1 MKSKKI
7 LIIGSKEKFTLEKMY
22 FRAYIK
28 SKHTVKFLSV
38 EEVYKSKIYNLVEKS
53 FSYLIYNKTRK
64 KIFFFLRKNKNF
76 DLIIFFKGLYL
87 NKKFLLLLRDICP
100 KSKIVNIYTDNPL
113 DTNRKN
119 ISNKSVIECIDQ
131 FDLFCVYSKKILKKI
146 QLIKKKSKLLYL
158 PFGFDKFTHVKGKL
172 DANFKDK
179 INFIGSYDK
188 KRLNFLKS
196 LKNID
201 LYIAGDNWKKRIK
214 NHNKSIFGS
223 KLSSVITSSS
233 ASLNLLRDQN
243 LTSHNMRTFEVP
255 AMKGLLLTKRSR
267 EQNIFFP
274 ENKASLMFSNLNE
287 LKKKISFIRNNPKKV
302 YEIRNRG
309 YLLSK
314 KHTYTSRS
322 VYLLN
327 KIFND

>member
-7 LIIGSKEKFTLEKMY
+7 LIIGSKEKFTLENMY
-22 FRAYIK
+22 FRAYIGT
-28 SKHTVKFLSV
+28 KHNVKILNI
-38 EEVYKSKIYNLVEKS
+38 EKVYKTKIYNLIEKS
-53 FSYLIYNKTRK
+53 FSYLIYNR
-64 KIFFFLRKNKNF
+64 IRKNILLYLKKNKKF

-87 NKKFLLLLRDICP
+87 NKKFILSIREMCS

-113 DTNRKN
+113 DIKRKN
-119 ISNKSVIECIDQ
+119 ISNKSVLECIDQ

-146 QLIKKKSKLLYL
+146 QVIKKKSKLLYL
-158 PFGFDKFTHVKGKL
+158 PFGFDKYSHKKGKL
-172 DANFKDK
+172 NPNFKNK

-196 LKNID
+196 LNNKD
-201 LYIAGDNWKKRIK
+201 LFIAGDNWKIK
-214 NHNKSIFGS
+214 NYNKSIFGS
-223 KLSSVITSSS
+223 KLSSVITSSA

-255 AMKGLLLTKRSR
+255 AMKGLLLTRRSK

-287 LKKKISFIRNNPKKV
+287 LKKKIIFIKNNPKKV
-302 YEIRNRG
+302 SEIRNKG
-309 YLLSK
+309 YLISK
-314 KHTYTSRS
+314 KHSYTNRS
-322 VYLLN
+322 IYLLK
-327 KIFND
+327 KIFYD